1 MSKFILIVA
10 IIYVVYYAV
19 NILYDGFLKK
29 TDVEENKEG
38 DEFVIE
44 DDEQPKK
51 IFVEDIA
58 YDESFSEDNST
69 RGREIEMGVEETNI
83 INGTVE
89 DQGISVNSF
98 LSEIG
103 KQLSGE
109 SKQMFAGVNF

>member
-51 IFVEDIA
+51 ISVEDIA
-58 YDESFSEDNST
+58 YDEGFSEDF
-69 RGREIEMGVEETNI
+69 RHYI
-83 INGTVE
+83 IFSHLIVFPYYC
-89 DQGISVNSF
+89 DHI
-98 LSEIG
+98 IY
-103 KQLSGE
+103 
-109 SKQMFAGVNF
+109 AYW